1 MLERLFSLF
10 FSVLN
15 GIALTDF
22 FIGVMAAGFLFG
34 MATLIRYIC
43 WRSIRVN
50 WLYVIILIAGIG
62 FILYQIFLNSGGN
75 AKFKSDLP
83 EGIKVKSKRKR
94 VVMVACSLILCVI
107 SLVLLIALLISLLS

>member
-1 MLERLFSLF
+1 M
-10 FSVLN
+10 
-15 GIALTDF
+15 
-22 FIGVMAAGFLFG
+22 
-34 MATLIRYIC
+34 
-43 WRSIRVN
+43 N

-62 FILYQIFLNSGGN
+62 FILYQIFLNSGGS

>member
-1 MLERLFSLF
+1 MQDTRSRKWQ
-10 FSVLN
+10 
-15 GIALTDF
+15 LT
-22 FIGVMAAGFLFG
+22 I
-34 MATLIRYIC
+34 
-43 WRSIRVN
+43 N
-50 WLYVIILIAGIG
+50 NP
-62 FILYQIFLNSGGN
+62 IFLNSGGN